1 MEQQKKDRRNSLLIG
16 LIAIVEVVVIVAIV
30 GVFVYRPEPE
40 IIAGEAEASEY
51 RVSGKV
57 PGRIEEFYFE
67 EGDMVRKGDT
77 LVSIYSPE
85 VQAKMDQAQA
95 ARAAAEA
102 IHQKALN
109 GARKEQ
115 IEGAYELYQK
125 AKTGREIYEKSF
137 ERVQRL
143 YEKGVITLQKRDE
156 TEAQYKAALA
166 TEKAAL
172 SQYNMAKKGAQEEDK
187 EAAKAMVERVN
198 GIIEEVK
205 IAQGEKYLVSPIDG
219 MVSGIFPKRGE
230 LVGQGSPVMSILDI
244 NDIWFVFSIREDLL
258 EGYGIGSEWYVQ
270 VPALG
275 KRTYKVRITH
285 IKAMA
290 SYATWRATKSNDR
303 YDTRTFEVKARPL
316 EPIDG
321 LHPGMT
327 AVITERPTEYDHY
340 NNSRSYK
347 K

>member
-244 NDIWFVFSIREDLL
+244 NDIWFVFSIR
-258 EGYGIGSEWYVQ
+258 
-270 VPALG
+270 
-275 KRTYKVRITH
+275 
-285 IKAMA
+285 
-290 SYATWRATKSNDR
+290 
-303 YDTRTFEVKARPL
+303 
-316 EPIDG
+316 
-321 LHPGMT
+321 
-327 AVITERPTEYDHY
+327 
-340 NNSRSYK
+340 
-347 K
+347 

>member
-1 MEQQKKDRRNSLLIG
+1 MLIG

-40 IIAGEAEASEY
+40 VIAGEAEASEY
-51 RVSGKV
+51 RVAGKV
-57 PGRIEEFYFE
+57 PGRIEKFFFE

-85 VQAKMDQAQA
+85 VAAKMEQAQA

-102 IHQKALN
+102 QHQKALH
-109 GARKEQ
+109 GAREEQ

-156 TEAQYKAALA
+156 TEAQYKAAAA

-172 SQYNMAKKGAQEEDK
+172 SQYNMALKGAQEEDK
-187 EAAKAMVERVN
+187 AAAKALVDRVDGVIREVELA
-198 GIIEEVK
+198 EE
-205 IAQGEKYLVSPIDG
+205 ERYLTSPIDG
-219 MVSGIFPKRGE
+219 VISGIFPNVGE
-230 LVGQGSPVMSILDI
+230 LVGQGSPVMSVIDMT
-244 NDIWFVFSIREDLL
+244 DMWFVFSVREDLL
-258 EGYGIGSEWYVQ
+258 EGFGVGSEWFVQ

-275 KRTYKVRITH
+275 KRTYRVKISH

-303 YDTRTFEVKARPL
+303 YDTRTFEVKARPM
-316 EPIDG
+316 EKIEG
-321 LHPGMT
+321 LLPGMT
-327 AVITERPTEYDHY
+327 AIITEQID
-340 NNSRSYK
+340 K

>member
-1 MEQQKKDRRNSLLIG
+1 MEIKEKKDRRNSLLIG

-40 IIAGEAEASEY
+40 VIAGEAEASEY
-51 RVSGKV
+51 RVAGKV
-57 PGRIEEFYFE
+57 PGRIEKFFFE

-85 VQAKMDQAQA
+85 VAAKMEQAQA

-102 IHQKALN
+102 QHQKALH
-109 GARKEQ
+109 GAREEQ

-156 TEAQYKAALA
+156 TEAQYKAAAA

-172 SQYNMAKKGAQEEDK
+172 SQYNMALKGAQEEDK
-187 EAAKAMVERVN
+187 AAAKALVDRVDGVIREVELA
-198 GIIEEVK
+198 EE
-205 IAQGEKYLVSPIDG
+205 ERYLTSPIDG
-219 MVSGIFPKRGE
+219 VISGIFPNVGE
-230 LVGQGSPVMSILDI
+230 LVGQGSPVMSVIDMT
-244 NDIWFVFSIREDLL
+244 DMWFVFSVREDLL
-258 EGYGIGSEWYVQ
+258 EGFGVGSEWFVQ
-270 VPALG
+270 VPALS
-275 KRTYKVRITH
+275 KRTYRVKISH

-303 YDTRTFEVKARPL
+303 YDTRTFEVKARPM
-316 EPIDG
+316 EKIEG
-321 LHPGMT
+321 LLPGMT
-327 AVITERPTEYDHY
+327 AIITEQID
-340 NNSRSYK
+340 K

>member
-1 MEQQKKDRRNSLLIG
+1 
-16 LIAIVEVVVIVAIV
+16 
-30 GVFVYRPEPE
+30 
-40 IIAGEAEASEY
+40 
-51 RVSGKV
+51 
-57 PGRIEEFYFE
+57 
-67 EGDMVRKGDT
+67 KGDT

-85 VQAKMDQAQA
+85 VAAKMEQAQA

-102 IHQKALN
+102 QHQKALH
-109 GARKEQ
+109 GAREEQ

-156 TEAQYKAALA
+156 TEAQYKAAAA

-172 SQYNMAKKGAQEEDK
+172 SQYNMALKGAQEEDK
-187 EAAKAMVERVN
+187 AAAKALVDRVDGVIREVELA
-198 GIIEEVK
+198 EE
-205 IAQGEKYLVSPIDG
+205 ERYLTSPIDG
-219 MVSGIFPKRGE
+219 VISGIFPNVGE
-230 LVGQGSPVMSILDI
+230 LVGQGSPVMSVIDMT
-244 NDIWFVFSIREDLL
+244 DMWFVFSVREDLL
-258 EGYGIGSEWYVQ
+258 EGFGVGSEWFVQ

-275 KRTYKVRITH
+275 KRTYRVKISH

-303 YDTRTFEVKARPL
+303 YDTRTFEVKARPM
-316 EPIDG
+316 EKIEG
-321 LHPGMT
+321 LLPGMT
-327 AVITERPTEYDHY
+327 AIITEQID
-340 NNSRSYK
+340 K

>member
-102 IHQKALN
+102 LHQKALN

-172 SQYNMAKKGAQEEDK
+172 SQYNMAKK
-187 EAAKAMVERVN
+187 
-198 GIIEEVK
+198 
-205 IAQGEKYLVSPIDG
+205 
-219 MVSGIFPKRGE
+219 
-230 LVGQGSPVMSILDI
+230 
-244 NDIWFVFSIREDLL
+244 
-258 EGYGIGSEWYVQ
+258 
-270 VPALG
+270 
-275 KRTYKVRITH
+275 
-285 IKAMA
+285 
-290 SYATWRATKSNDR
+290 
-303 YDTRTFEVKARPL
+303 
-316 EPIDG
+316 
-321 LHPGMT
+321 
-327 AVITERPTEYDHY
+327 
-340 NNSRSYK
+340 RS
-347 K
+347 

>member
-1 MEQQKKDRRNSLLIG
+1 MLIG

-40 IIAGEAEASEY
+40 VIAGEAEASEY
-51 RVSGKV
+51 RVAGKV
-57 PGRIEEFYFE
+57 PGRIEKFFFE

-85 VQAKMDQAQA
+85 VAAKMEQAQA

-102 IHQKALN
+102 QHQKALH
-109 GARKEQ
+109 GAREEQ

-156 TEAQYKAALA
+156 TEAQYKAAAA

-172 SQYNMAKKGAQEEDK
+172 SQYNMALKGAQEEDK
-187 EAAKAMVERVN
+187 AAAKALVDRVDGVIREVELA
-198 GIIEEVK
+198 EE
-205 IAQGEKYLVSPIDG
+205 ERYLTSPIDG
-219 MVSGIFPKRGE
+219 VISGIFPNVGE
-230 LVGQGSPVMSILDI
+230 LVGQGSPVMSVIDMA
-244 NDIWFVFSIREDLL
+244 DMWFVFSVREDLL
-258 EGYGIGSEWYVQ
+258 EGFGVGSEWFVQ

-275 KRTYKVRITH
+275 KRTYRVKISH

-303 YDTRTFEVKARPL
+303 YDTRTFEVKARPM
-316 EPIDG
+316 EKIEG
-321 LHPGMT
+321 LLPGMT
-327 AVITERPTEYDHY
+327 AIITEQID
-340 NNSRSYK
+340 K